1 MIGPSRPPGE
11 GASAPLRRGLRGA
24 LALLRGVLG
33 AAFVLAGLAA
43 LATPE
48 LFDGSGRTSFHAQL
62 LGAAQTSATGG
73 LLRALAHVATPAA
86 ALVATAMVALG
97 LAALAGVLVRP
108 AALAGIALSIATL
121 LGVPVAHLAP
131 PSALGALV
139 AWSVLLAG
147 GAGACSLEAHVA
159 RRGATRREPSSASAP
174 AISRRSALGAL
185 GALGALLVVTDA
197 LAARLVAPGDT
208 TPGTASGGAALGA
221 PGRGAAAGEA
231 PALPTDGRVAG
242 SDAALQAAA
251 SPPAGTPLG
260 LAAEVPIGGAAS
272 FTDPAQGIPA
282 FVVQP
287 ERGVF
292 RAFSAVCTHAGC
304 QVGFEQ
310 AQEQFVCPCHGAVF
324 DAATGAVIQ
333 GPATRP
339 LESIP
344 LALGANGEL
353 YVDG

>member
-1 MIGPSRPPGE
+1 M
-11 GASAPLRRGLRGA
+11 RRGLRAA

-48 LFDGSGRTSFHAQL
+48 LFDTSGRGSFHAQL
-62 LGAAQTSATGG
+62 LGAAQASATGG

-108 AALAGIALSIATL
+108 AALVGIALSIVAL
-121 LGVPVAHLAP
+121 LGVPVAHLGP

-147 GAGACSLEAHVA
+147 GPGAGSLEALVA

-208 TPGTASGGAALGA
+208 APGTASGAAASGATA
-221 PGRGAAAGEA
+221 PGGPDQAAAAGAA
-231 PALPTDGRVAG
+231 PALPVDGRVGGA
-242 SDAALQAAA
+242 DAALQAAA

-260 LAAEVPIGGAAS
+260 LAAEVPVGGAAS

-310 AQEQFVCPCHGAVF
+310 AEEQFVCPCHGAVF

-339 LESIP
+339 LASIP